1 MIVMIKESCN
11 LIGQE
16 TQLAPP
22 NQKYQSQIL
31 PWLDEKL
38 YQKLRY
44 NLILSR
50 DINDKKNLQ
59 SDWAKGIK
67 GIKALQSHW
76 LTAFQIKTKDHEVH
90 CYAPIFKVKKD
101 TSIN

>member
-31 PWLDEKL
+31 PRLDEKL

-50 DINDKKNLQ
+50 DINDKKICNLIGQ
-59 SDWAKGIK
+59 
-67 GIKALQSHW
+67 KA
-76 LTAFQIKTKDHEVH
+76 
-90 CYAPIFKVKKD
+90 
-101 TSIN
+101 